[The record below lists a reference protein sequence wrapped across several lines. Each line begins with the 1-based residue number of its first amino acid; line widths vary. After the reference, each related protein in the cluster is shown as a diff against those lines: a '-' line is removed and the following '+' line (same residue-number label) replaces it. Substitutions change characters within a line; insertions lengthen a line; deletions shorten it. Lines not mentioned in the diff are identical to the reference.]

1 MKLEVGMYV
10 RTDNGIIEKV
20 NKIYDRHTTDNMVV
34 WLNGYGDGKSV
45 FIDDFEE
52 VKYLSIN
59 TRGFIKK
66 EPSFDI
72 IDLVEEG
79 DLVVIEFLLSSYKI
93 RGKGLFEVVYKD
105 NNDMFF
111 ANAYYKLCILK
122 GDWSD
127 DDKPLKPVLKS
138 IVTKEQ
144 IEQIC
149 YEICK

>member
-52 VKYLSIN
+52 VKHLSIN
-59 TRGFIKK
+59 ARGFIKK
-66 EPSFDI
+66 EPSFDV
-72 IDLVEEG
+72 IDLIEAGDYVNGVE
-79 DLVVIEFLLSSYKI
+79 VINI
-93 RGKGLFEVVYKD
+93 
-105 NNDMFF
+105 NDEWITMSDTRVP
-111 ANAYYKLCILK
+111 ILK
-122 GDWSD
+122 SIANGMIET
-127 DDKPLKPVLKS
+127 

-144 IEQIC
+144 FEQMS
-149 YEICK
+149 YKVGD